1 MRQQFIIMITP
12 INNLLVVEDDAVTR
26 TRLKSYFEG
35 EDYQVTVAND
45 GDGMWR
51 VLESVPADIVLLDI
65 GLPGKDGLE
74 LARELRTHHENIGI
88 ILVTGRNDDIDK
100 IVGLECGADDYVTK
114 PFHTRELL
122 ARVKNL
128 LRRSRHELQVQVG
141 GSCLFSGWR
150 INLARRRLYDPKGVR
165 VVLTDGEFDLLS
177 VLVRHPGVVLSRDR
191 LMQAVSHR
199 AWDPSDRTIDVLIRR
214 LRGKIES
221 DPKDPEFITTVRG
234 EGYVFTAESD

>member
-1 MRQQFIIMITP
+1 MDNTR
-12 INNLLVVEDDAVTR
+12 NNLVVVDDDPVTR
-26 TRLKSYFEG
+26 ARLKSYFEG

-51 VLESVPADIVLLDI
+51 ALESVPADIVLLDI

-122 ARVKNL
+122 ARIKNL
-128 LRRSRHELQVQVG
+128 LRRSRHEPQVQVG
-141 GSCLFSGWR
+141 GSRLFSGWK
-150 INLARRRLYDPKGVR
+150 IDLARRRLRDPKSVR

-199 AWDPSDRTIDVLIRR
+199 AWDPSDRTIDVLVRR